1 MEEANSD
8 LGGFEA
14 FRTWVEAEPVSVE
27 RGREEEP
34 EGEPVDTSSWPHS
47 RGSV

>member
-1 MEEANSD
+1 MEEADSD

-14 FRTWVEAEPVSVE
+14 FRTRVEEEPVSVE
-27 RGREEEP
+27 RGREEP
-34 EGEPVDTSSWPHS
+34 EGEPVNTSSWPHS